1 MAAGAERGAHWHLDN
16 ESWVQDGTGF
26 SLVAI
31 GTAVPP
37 PTLSDLDYLSG
48 AYRMPDGGYLP
59 GSFRF
64 SPFTGQRLARRPVQ
78 QWRTPF
84 GGDDGGRSCTA
95 AVTAPLPSTLQ
106 ALFDQL
112 QRSGQ
117 SMQDAAEVIKSPQ
130 PSGLFFFTSRAG
142 GHRDGLFAASRSGQL
157 SLWQNGHRHW
167 VTLAPRGVSL
177 GRSHLETWAN
187 ATLTLPRDDGHQ
199 MILATDAG
207 ADCVSVDAMTLSY
220 QIDRAVGRTL
230 GAPGLLDDI
239 ALVPQEHEGRW
250 GLAIRRPGEAWQQQL
265 LMLDAP
271 LQVLSAPISDPAH
284 RSLFW
289 IGPQG
294 VLSVRLDG
302 QGDASARWQSWPEG
316 YQANPVLG
324 PPYRDGEGFWQ
335 LLYDTRDKKW
345 IVIRLDAALPEQRA
359 APRGSTSTGR
369 TSFQFNVRLER
380 PWDEFDHDLYTVS
393 HVVYAFLD
401 VVEPQLMLSLHAP
414 LPQQRSLLS
423 FFESQATVHATFCL
437 EQIGGRAHTYAMD
450 TPSPWNAQW
459 FVHDDALWLWVDA
472 RGTLLRW
479 SLPQ

>member
-1 MAAGAERGAHWHLDN
+1 MQN
-16 ESWVQDGTGF
+16 GTGF

-31 GTAVPP
+31 DAAVPP
-37 PTLSDLDYLSG
+37 TSLSDLDYLSG
-48 AYRMPDGGYLP
+48 AYRVPEGGYLP

-64 SPFTGQRLARRPVQ
+64 SPFTGQPLERRPVE

-84 GGDDGGRSCTA
+84 GGDDGGRSCSASA
-95 AVTAPLPSTLQ
+95 AEPIPSTLQ
-106 ALFDQL
+106 ALFDQW

-130 PSGLFFFTSRAG
+130 PSGLFFFSSRAG
-142 GHRDGLFAASRSGQL
+142 GHRNGLFAASRSGQL
-157 SLWQNGHRHW
+157 SLWQHGHRHW
-167 VTLAPRGVSL
+167 VPLTPRGASL

-187 ATLTLPRDDGHQ
+187 ATLTLPHDDGHEVI
-199 MILATDAG
+199 MATDSG

-220 QIDRAVGRTL
+220 QIDRAVGRSL
-230 GAPGLLDDI
+230 GAPGLLDD
-239 ALVPQEHEGRW
+239 AAFVPQEHEGQW
-250 GLAIRRPGEAWQQQL
+250 CLAIRRTGEAWQQL
-265 LMLDAP
+265 VLTLDAP
-271 LQVLSAPISDPAH
+271 LQLLAAPISDPAH

-289 IGPQG
+289 IGTQG

-302 QGDASARWQSWPEG
+302 QGDVYTRWQSWPEG
-316 YQANPVLG
+316 YQATPVLG

-345 IVIRLDAALPEQRA
+345 LLTRLDTVLPEQRP
-359 APRGSTSTGR
+359 APRGYTSTGR

-380 PWDEFDHDLYTVS
+380 PWDEFDHDLYSVT
-393 HVVYAFLD
+393 HVVYPFLE
-401 VVEPQLMLSLHAP
+401 VVEPGLMLSLHAP

-437 EQIGGRAHTYAMD
+437 ERIGGHAYTYAMD

-459 FVHDDALWLWVDA
+459 FVHDEALWLWVDA

>member
-1 MAAGAERGAHWHLDN
+1 MQN
-16 ESWVQDGTGF
+16 GTGF

-31 GTAVPP
+31 DAAVPP
-37 PTLSDLDYLSG
+37 TSLSDLDYLSG
-48 AYRMPDGGYLP
+48 AYRVPEGGYLP

-64 SPFTGQRLARRPVQ
+64 SPFTGQPLERRPVE

-84 GGDDGGRSCTA
+84 GGDDGGRSCSASA
-95 AVTAPLPSTLQ
+95 AEPIPSTLQ
-106 ALFDQL
+106 ALFDQW

-130 PSGLFFFTSRAG
+130 PSGLFFFSSRAG
-142 GHRDGLFAASRSGQL
+142 GHRNGLFAASRSGQL
-157 SLWQNGHRHW
+157 SLWQHGHRHW
-167 VTLAPRGVSL
+167 VPLTPRGASL

-187 ATLTLPRDDGHQ
+187 ATLTLPHDDGHEVI
-199 MILATDAG
+199 MATDSG

-220 QIDRAVGRTL
+220 QIDRAVGRSL
-230 GAPGLLDDI
+230 GAPGLLDD
-239 ALVPQEHEGRW
+239 AAFVPQEHEGQW
-250 GLAIRRPGEAWQQQL
+250 CLAIRRTGEAWQQL
-265 LMLDAP
+265 VLTLDAP
-271 LQVLSAPISDPAH
+271 LQLLAAPISDPAH

-289 IGPQG
+289 IGTQG

-302 QGDASARWQSWPEG
+302 QGDVYTRWQSWPEG
-316 YQANPVLG
+316 YQATPVLG

-345 IVIRLDAALPEQRA
+345 LLTRLDTVLPEQRP

-380 PWDEFDHDLYTVS
+380 PWDEFDHDLYSVT
-393 HVVYAFLD
+393 HVVYPFLE
-401 VVEPQLMLSLHAP
+401 VVEPGLMLSLHAP

-437 EQIGGRAHTYAMD
+437 ERIGGHAYTYAMD

-459 FVHDDALWLWVDA
+459 FVHDEALWLWVDA